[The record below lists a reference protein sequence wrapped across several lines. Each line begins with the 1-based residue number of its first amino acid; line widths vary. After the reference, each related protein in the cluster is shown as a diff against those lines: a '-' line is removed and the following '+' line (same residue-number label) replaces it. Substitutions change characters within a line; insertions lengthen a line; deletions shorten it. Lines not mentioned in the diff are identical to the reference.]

1 MWILDRT
8 LFEDEE
14 GGVLSLIRASRKRQ
28 RGGRRNSNRTKYV
41 AIALL
46 TVVLAVGSA
55 WYFFVYSQQG
65 NPVGSG
71 SGIIY
76 ATLNTSQ
83 GAIEVELYN
92 SSAPKTVSNF
102 VHLAQSGFYNSLVWH
117 RIVSGFVIQTGD
129 PNTLNGGGDPSK
141 WGQGSSAQKVPLE
154 VSDTKLHNN
163 VGYLAMARGSDPN
176 SGSSQFFINLTNNPS
191 LDGQYTVFG
200 KVIKGL
206 DVALAIGN
214 LPVNP
219 QCQQSGGLQCQPT
232 NTNQAM
238 LISVTISK
246 TP

>member
-1 MWILDRT
+1 LIL
-8 LFEDEE
+8 
-14 GGVLSLIRASRKRQ
+14 ASRKRQ
-28 RGGRRNSNRTKYV
+28 RGGRRSSNRTKYLV
-41 AIALL
+41 IGLL
-46 TVVLAVGSA
+46 AVILVVGSA
-55 WYFFVYSQQG
+55 WYVFVYSQQG
-65 NPVGSG
+65 KSPASG

-76 ATLNTSQ
+76 ATLSTSQ
-83 GAIEVELYN
+83 GSIEVELYN
-92 SSAPKTVSNF
+92 NSAPKTVTNF

-129 PNTLNGGGDPSK
+129 PNTLNGGGDPST
-141 WGQGSSAQKVPLE
+141 WGQGSSTQKVPLE
-154 VSDTKLHNN
+154 VNDTSLRNN
-163 VGYLAMARGSDPN
+163 AGYLAMARGNDPN

-191 LDGQYTVFG
+191 LDGRYTVFG

-219 QCQQSGGLQCQPT
+219 QCQPSGGLQCQPT

-238 LISVTISK
+238 LIGVTISK